1 MHPILSIPSQGVAER
16 KCGFKHINMQTTE
29 KPISIYFSLL
39 DQLYRMSNLQK
50 LKMISPWCC
59 FIQHQDSNQC
69 PISFNIHRHRP
80 LKFRTLT
87 DIYLC
92 CLEFWIY
99 KSIYAQPKKMTENK
113 LKSRIITKALNSGL
127 FLTFWKNPQL
137 WAHSRFMMIYKKLH
151 THLTH
156 HKPRNHF
163 QIRVEWK

>member
-1 MHPILSIPSQGVAER
+1 
-16 KCGFKHINMQTTE
+16 MQTTE

-39 DQLYRMSNLQK
+39 DQFYRMSNLQK

-80 LKFRTLT
+80 LKELWH
-87 DIYLC
+87 IYLC
-92 CLEFWIY
+92 HLEFWIL
-99 KSIYAQPKKMTENK
+99 KSIYAWPKKMTENE
-113 LKSRIITKALNSGL
+113 LKSRIMTKVLNSGL

-137 WAHSRFMMIYKKLH
+137 WAHSRFIRMIYKKLH
-151 THLTH
+151 THLTL